1 MATILAYT
9 APSLGHLYPICA
21 LLIELRERGHNIALR
36 TLEAGVGTGRELG
49 FATHAIDRRIEAV
62 TRDDEKA
69 PNLRAA
75 LKLAFDTFAKRAE
88 LEVGDLRAAIAGVR
102 PDVLIVDSNCGGAAT
117 IADVSD
123 LPWLSFWPHTPYLR
137 SRGMPPLGPGL
148 RPWPGMMGRMRDGA
162 LRPLLTGFVER
173 PMLPRLNKL
182 RAELGAIPVD
192 SADAYLRR
200 APLMLV
206 AGGEPFEYPHPDWG
220 DSVQMIGPCSFD
232 PSAGFAPDW
241 LDDIDRD
248 IVLVSTS
255 TERVGDN
262 NLAQLTMLALADE
275 PLHVIATFP
284 AGMPDDITVPPNATV
299 REFVPHSVVLD
310 RAVCAVTHG
319 GMGTTQKALERGVPV
334 CVVPHGRDQ
343 FEVARRVE
351 VSRCGTRLPD
361 RRLTTA
367 RLHAKVHRAMT
378 MSAGARRVAQGYAAT
393 GGVARGADLIEQRL
407 LGQRTVSR
415 NAARAPAVTPRNS

>member
-9 APSLGHLYPICA
+9 APALGHLYPICA
-21 LLIELRERGHNIALR
+21 LLIELRDRGHNIELR
-36 TLEAGVGTGRELG
+36 TMQAGVGTGRELG
-49 FATHAIDRRIEAV
+49 FATHAIDPRIEAI
-62 TRDDEKA
+62 RRHDEKA
-69 PNLRAA
+69 PNLRAG
-75 LKLAFDTFAKRAE
+75 LKRAFETFAERAE
-88 LEVGDLRAAIAGVR
+88 LEVGDFSAAIADVR

-117 IADVSD
+117 VADVSD
-123 LPWLSFWPHTPYLR
+123 IPWLSFWPHIPYLR
-137 SRGMPPLGPGL
+137 SRGVPPLGPGL
-148 RPWPGMMGRMRDGA
+148 RPWPGVLGRMRDGA
-162 LRPLLTGFVER
+162 LRPLVTGFVER

-182 RAELGAIPVD
+182 RAELGATPVD

-232 PSAGFAPDW
+232 PASESAADW

-255 TERVGDN
+255 SERVGGND
-262 NLAQLTMLALADE
+262 LAQLTMLALADE
-275 PLHVIATFP
+275 PFHVVATFP
-284 AGMPDDITVPPNATV
+284 TGIPGHITVPANATV
-299 REFVPHSVVLD
+299 REFVPHRAVLD

-334 CVVPHGRDQ
+334 CVVPQGRDQ

-351 VSRCGTRLPD
+351 VARCGTRLPN
-361 RRLTTA
+361 RKLTKA
-367 RLHAKVHRAMT
+367 RLHAKLHRAMT
-378 MSAGARRVAQGYAAT
+378 MSAGARNVAKGYAAT

-407 LGQRTVSR
+407 LGQ
-415 NAARAPAVTPRNS
+415 

>member
-1 MATILAYT
+1 
-9 APSLGHLYPICA
+9 
-21 LLIELRERGHNIALR
+21 
-36 TLEAGVGTGRELG
+36 
-49 FATHAIDRRIEAV
+49 
-62 TRDDEKA
+62 
-69 PNLRAA
+69 
-75 LKLAFDTFAKRAE
+75 
-88 LEVGDLRAAIAGVR
+88 
-102 PDVLIVDSNCGGAAT
+102 
-117 IADVSD
+117 
-123 LPWLSFWPHTPYLR
+123 
-137 SRGMPPLGPGL
+137 
-148 RPWPGMMGRMRDGA
+148 MMGRVRDAA

-232 PSAGFAPDW
+232 PSAGFVPDW

-255 TERVGDN
+255 TERVGN
-262 NLAQLTMLALADE
+262 TNLAQLTMLALADE
-275 PLHVIATFP
+275 PFHVIATFP

-299 REFVPHSVVLD
+299 REFVPHSAVLD

-334 CVVPHGRDQ
+334 CVVPRGRDQ

-415 NAARAPAVTPRNS
+415 SAPRAQR